1 MDKHWIEF
9 LPEVGNPIIAK
20 ANKQKQFKQRIAD
33 LHQEIEVISTHW
45 VNQEVELLNE
55 AAINWSS
62 KEITQAKNQAISAIN
77 S

>member
-1 MDKHWIEF
+1 MEKHWIEF

-45 VNQEVELLNE
+45 L
-55 AAINWSS
+55 IR
-62 KEITQAKNQAISAIN
+62 K
-77 S
+77 